1 MDKRGFAVAAAD
13 RCDVLPP
20 AARDVLLLRRLNA
33 LLRYAGRRSPFYRER
48 LPQRPLA
55 ALEEL
60 AAVPLLE
67 RAVFRGHAPPAG
79 SGMLTRPAG
88 NCYVFASGGTT
99 DQPRYVYRSHRENA
113 VNCKLLAKGL
123 ACGGLRRGQV
133 VANIL
138 AAGELW
144 AGMWVFDKAL
154 EYLGSVIL
162 PLGSAVEPDG
172 LLRLLAEFRCDA
184 LIALPTQALALAGH
198 AADRGAALRI
208 PHLVTGGEPLYPA
221 ARDQLAAALGVER
234 FHSTGYA
241 ANETGVIGY
250 RCQAV
255 EEGEFHL
262 HEGAQYLEILDE
274 TGQSAAPGQAG
285 RLLVTNLYRSLMP
298 IIRYDV
304 GDVGCWLEGPCPCG
318 RQSRRFRLLG
328 RDGSRVRLGTSFFYP
343 AQFAELI
350 GRVDGCSLCFRL
362 VISHD
367 GRRDCLT
374 LEVEAAPSADAAA
387 LQNELRQLR
396 DLAWEIQAGY
406 VAAPHVRLLPRGGL
420 PRNPRTGKIAV
431 IDDQRGGTK

>member
-1 MDKRGFAVAAAD
+1 MDSRGFAVAAAD
-13 RCDVLPP
+13 RCDALLPE
-20 AARDVLLLRRLNA
+20 ARDALLLRRLNA

-48 LPQRPLA
+48 LPQQPLA
-55 ALEEL
+55 ALDEL
-60 AAVPLLE
+60 AAVPVLD
-67 RAVFRGHAPPAG
+67 RASFRAHAPPAG
-79 SGMLTRPAG
+79 NGMLTRPADD
-88 NCYVFASGGTT
+88 CYVFASGGTT

-162 PLGSAVEPDG
+162 PLGSAVEPDA

-198 AADRGAALRI
+198 AIDQGATLRI

-221 ARDQLAAALGVER
+221 AREQLAAALGVGR

-274 TGQSAAPGQAG
+274 AGQPAAPGQAG

-304 GDVGCWLEGPCPCG
+304 GDVGCWLDGLCPCG

-350 GRVDGCSLCFRL
+350 GRIPGCSLCFRL

-367 GRRDCLT
+367 GRRDCLA
-374 LEVEAAPSADAAA
+374 LEVEAAPGADAAA

-396 DLAWEIQAGY
+396 DLAWEVQAGY
-406 VAAPHVRLLPRGGL
+406 AADPQVRLLPRGAL

-431 IDDQRGGTK
+431 IDDQRGRG